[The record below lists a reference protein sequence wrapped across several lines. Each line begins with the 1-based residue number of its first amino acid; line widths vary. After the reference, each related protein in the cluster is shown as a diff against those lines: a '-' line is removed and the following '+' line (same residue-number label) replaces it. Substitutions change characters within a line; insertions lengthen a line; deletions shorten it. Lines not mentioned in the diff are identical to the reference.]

1 MVVLRA
7 SRVGK
12 ELDSVSR
19 NRSTCR
25 KRVATVDDGVAEV
38 DKAVVGAI
46 VVVEI

>member
-25 KRVATVDDGVAEV
+25 KRVATVDSVAEV